1 MHRTGVRAA
10 GRQQQG
16 DRPSCQ
22 TWDVLWN
29 APPPQ
34 VASGGREGGVA
45 GRVASA
51 LCVAGEGVAPAPGRA
66 GGRVC
71 AGGGPPVR
79 EEARPP
85 VFPLPWATGR
95 QCSFAA
101 LDRAPVWS
109 RSEHCCRSGSR
120 AEGVCTRMGVPITL
134 YEHSQ

>member
-29 APPPQ
+29 GPPPQ

-51 LCVAGEGVAPAPGRA
+51 LCPVRSGGRGGPSLWQGRRSRVRWGRA
-66 GGRVC
+66 AREGGSTSTSVSSPMGDWAAVRLC
-71 AGGGPPVR
+71 CSGP
-79 EEARPP
+79 
-85 VFPLPWATGR
+85 G
-95 QCSFAA
+95 
-101 LDRAPVWS
+101 
-109 RSEHCCRSGSR
+109 SGLV
-120 AEGVCTRMGVPITL
+120 AF
-134 YEHSQ
+134 